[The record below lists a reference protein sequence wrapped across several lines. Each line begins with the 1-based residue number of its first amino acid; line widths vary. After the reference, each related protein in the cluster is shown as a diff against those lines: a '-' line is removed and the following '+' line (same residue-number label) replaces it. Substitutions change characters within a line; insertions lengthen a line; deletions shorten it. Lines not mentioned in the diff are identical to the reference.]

1 MSEELVT
8 CYCCHGSGMIGD
20 DSDHRTCD
28 VCHGTGKI
36 TKAKLKEYQDEQ
48 NEYYL
53 RLESEDVPF

>member
-1 MSEELVT
+1 
-8 CYCCHGSGMIGD
+8 MIGD

-28 VCHGTGKI
+28 VCNGTGKI

-53 RLESEDVPF
+53 RLEDEDVPF